1 MNRWICVLVLI
12 ALCVSMGA
20 MYAAAGDNPFVTQK
34 HEKQVQKKLHY
45 PVIVQKF
52 ISRISTLQKT
62 LNRKIT
68 ELGRRIQTGSDPK
81 PVIILVLVAFV
92 YGVVHSMG
100 PGHGKVV
107 AFSYFLTERETADKS
122 ILFGAL
128 IAFGQALS
136 AILTVAI
143 IYFAVRQ
150 TFLSSFE
157 SFSRIIKL
165 LSASL
170 IVVLGSVLIGNA
182 ILKKTKS
189 HAQHNRRDE
198 SGSKKRLYAVALSV
212 GIVPCPGA
220 VILLLFTIN
229 MGIFFIGIPIT
240 LVMALGMTVTIS
252 IAGSLSMAVKDRI
265 RKATSSRLRLQSFL
279 SSGMQIAGAFFIV
292 FVGALLLIGNL

>member
-1 MNRWICVLVLI
+1 VNRWVCVLVLL

-20 MYAAAGDNPFVTQK
+20 MYAAAGDNPFVTQR
-34 HEKQVQKKLHY
+34 HEKKVQKKLHY

-52 ISRISTLQKT
+52 IVRISTLQKT

-81 PVIILVLVAFV
+81 PLIILVLVAFA

-100 PGHGKVV
+100 PGHGKVI
-107 AFSYFLTERETADKS
+107 AFSYFLTERKTVDKS
-122 ILFGAL
+122 IVFGAM

-136 AILTVAI
+136 AILTVTI

-170 IVVLGSVLIGNA
+170 IVAMGSVLIGNA
-182 ILKKTKS
+182 ILRSAKTHDHHNKPGGSASNKK
-189 HAQHNRRDE
+189 
-198 SGSKKRLYAVALSV
+198 LYAVALSV

-252 IAGSLSMAVKDRI
+252 AAGSLSMAAKTSIKRV
-265 RKATSSRLRLQSFL
+265 ASSRLRLQSFL
-279 SSGMQIAGAFFIV
+279 FSGMRIAGAFCII
-292 FVGALLLIGNL
+292 FVGAVLLIGNL

>member
-1 MNRWICVLVLI
+1 
-12 ALCVSMGA
+12 MGA
-20 MYAAAGDNPFVTQK
+20 TYADAGDNPFVTQK
-34 HEKQVQKKLHY
+34 HEKRVQNKLHY
-45 PVIVQKF
+45 PVFVQKF
-52 ISRISTLQKT
+52 IARISALQKT

-68 ELGRRIQTGSDPK
+68 ELGHRIKTGSDPK
-81 PVIILVLVAFV
+81 PMIILVLVAFV

-122 ILFGAL
+122 ILFGAM

-182 ILKKTKS
+182 IFTKTKA
-189 HAQHNRRDE
+189 HGHHNSDD
-198 SGSKKRLYAVALSV
+198 GSASNKKLYAVALSV

-252 IAGSLSMAVKDRI
+252 AAGSLSVAAKNSI
-265 RKATSSRLRLQSFL
+265 RKAASSRLRLQSFL
-279 SSGMQIAGAFFIV
+279 YSGMKIAGAFFIV